1 MKLTIKVLDRNT
13 YQVLFSQ
20 ILFIVHNHVQPEI
33 AALGTDHVTATV
45 KLAIP
50 SDEKAV
56 LVEGTQEL
64 DRISIPLH
72 VAALGATLRCAAIRG
87 ATQTG
92 R

>member
-1 MKLTIKVLDRNT
+1 MIP
-13 YQVLFSQ
+13 

-33 AALGTDHVTATV
+33 SAVGTGHATTT
-45 KLAIP
+45 
-50 SDEKAV
+50 V

-72 VAALGATLRCAAIRG
+72 VAALGATLRCAAFRG

-92 R
+92 G